1 MYLYNCIY
9 INHVILRNFYYS
21 YLFIFYR
28 FRFIPSGRPQFNFAE
43 GLSEHHTFSERYNR
57 PRSPQVSNE
66 RPQNN
71 MPPNL
76 PEDTPRSESI
86 EQQSQD
92 IENVS
97 IRQEEDCDIYC
108 DIETKSDGELQD
120 QQNSSMALLPPPE
133 PPSGLL
139 DFEENSKSDK
149 DSDQELV
156 IDDSQKEDIP
166 KNDKYDPFS
175 VDSDSDSETK
185 KNEEIMEEKKEEQIA
200 KDIAQAETSDTSIR
214 LSTYDDEEEE
224 DSQAD
229 CPNFSIYSS
238 QTIDVARHTEQ
249 QLSQQIGPLQPPPLP
264 PSIPDDDDVIV
275 GDVQACD
282 LTEIPEPSDPYVEAL
297 RKERQTLSKIPPKKI
312 SHDSRGKI
320 TFKIGS
326 KLKIN
331 NRLLGLQEEEKESND
346 DKKKEI
352 EVSNIYCVF
361 IKYILITYHYFYKYY
376 FRSL

>member
-1 MYLYNCIY
+1 M
-9 INHVILRNFYYS
+9 
-21 YLFIFYR
+21 
-28 FRFIPSGRPQFNFAE
+28 PPGRPPFNFTE
-43 GLSEHHTFSERYNR
+43 GFEHHSFPERFNR
-57 PRSPQVSNE
+57 PRSPQPPIE

-71 MPPNL
+71 MPANL
-76 PEDTPRSESI
+76 PEDTVGNQSL
-86 EQQSQD
+86 EQQPLDTETAS
-92 IENVS
+92 V
-97 IRQEEDCDIYC
+97 RQEEDCDIYC

-120 QQNSSMALLPPPE
+120 QQNGSVALLPPPE

-139 DFEENSKSDK
+139 DFEENSRSDK

-156 IDDSQKEDIP
+156 IDDSHKEDTS

-175 VDSDSDSETK
+175 VDSDSDSEGK
-185 KNEEIMEEKKEEQIA
+185 KNDEVEEKREETTMENIA
-200 KDIAQAETSDTSIR
+200 KPPEPQDTSMR
-214 LSTYDDEEEE
+214 LPVYDDEDDE

-238 QTIDVARHTEQ
+238 QTIDVARHAEQ
-249 QLSQQIGPLQPPPLP
+249 QMSQQIGPLEPPPLP

-282 LTEIPEPSDPYVEAL
+282 LADIPEPSDPYVEAL

-320 TFKIGS
+320 TFKIGT

-331 NRLLGLQEEEKESND
+331 NRLLGLQEEEKESED
-346 DKKKEI
+346 EKKKET
-352 EVSNIYCVF
+352 EVSKLTVIYLIIYGQSIYKV
-361 IKYILITYHYFYKYY
+361 YVILFT
-376 FRSL
+376 R

>member
-1 MYLYNCIY
+1 M
-9 INHVILRNFYYS
+9 
-21 YLFIFYR
+21 
-28 FRFIPSGRPQFNFAE
+28 PSGRPQFNFAE
-43 GLSEHHTFSERYNR
+43 GFSEHHSFPERFNR
-57 PRSPQVSNE
+57 PRSPQAALE
-66 RPQNN
+66 RSQNN

-76 PEDTPRSESI
+76 PEDTPRSDSV
-86 EQQSQD
+86 EQQSQNT
-92 IENVS
+92 ENTSV
-97 IRQEEDCDIYC
+97 RQEEDCDIYC

-120 QQNSSMALLPPPE
+120 QQNGSMALLPPPE

-139 DFEENSKSDK
+139 DFEENSRSDK

-156 IDDSQKEDIP
+156 IDDSQKEDTP

-185 KNEEIMEEKKEEQIA
+185 KNEEVTEGKKEEQIV
-200 KDIAQAETSDTSIR
+200 KNVVQTETPDTSIR

-249 QLSQQIGPLQPPPLP
+249 QLSQQIGPLEPPPLP

-275 GDVQACD
+275 GDIQACD
-282 LTEIPEPSDPYVEAL
+282 LSDIPEPSDPYVEAL

-320 TFKIGS
+320 TFKIGT

-331 NRLLGLQEEEKESND
+331 NRLLGLQEEEKETID
-346 DKKKEI
+346 GKKKET
-352 EVSNIYCVF
+352 EVSSTYNINILYF
-361 IKYILITYHYFYKYY
+361 IYYFYKRY
-376 FRSL
+376 FSSLQKKKKLRLIAKRNERELPRANMKKKFN

>member
-1 MYLYNCIY
+1 M
-9 INHVILRNFYYS
+9 
-21 YLFIFYR
+21 
-28 FRFIPSGRPQFNFAE
+28 PSGRPQFNFAE

-76 PEDTPRSESI
+76 PEDTPRSESV

-156 IDDSQKEDIP
+156 IDDSQKEDTP

-175 VDSDSDSETK
+175 VDSDSDSEIK
-185 KNEEIMEEKKEEQIA
+185 KNEGINYV
-200 KDIAQAETSDTSIR
+200 DTLAI
-214 LSTYDDEEEE
+214 
-224 DSQAD
+224 
-229 CPNFSIYSS
+229 F
-238 QTIDVARHTEQ
+238 
-249 QLSQQIGPLQPPPLP
+249 
-264 PSIPDDDDVIV
+264 
-275 GDVQACD
+275 
-282 LTEIPEPSDPYVEAL
+282 
-297 RKERQTLSKIPPKKI
+297 
-312 SHDSRGKI
+312 
-320 TFKIGS
+320 
-326 KLKIN
+326 
-331 NRLLGLQEEEKESND
+331 
-346 DKKKEI
+346 
-352 EVSNIYCVF
+352 
-361 IKYILITYHYFYKYY
+361 
-376 FRSL
+376 